1 MTDTHP
7 TPSPTKR
14 PTLYLVDAM
23 NQLFRAY
30 HSLPNFSNS
39 KGTPT
44 GAVYGFTGMLLKLLR
59 EHHPDHLG
67 VVFDVSDK
75 TFRREL
81 YPAYKAHRPPPPE
94 DLIPQFELVRDVVRA
109 LGLRVLERPGYE
121 ADDLIA
127 TLCERA
133 RDRYDVTI
141 ISTDKDLMQLVGP
154 GCVMLDTMRDRLY
167 DEAAVVAKMG
177 VPPAQIV
184 DLLALMGDTS
194 DNIPGVPSIGPKTA
208 AKLLTEFGS
217 LEGIYEALDAG
228 PSHPS
233 LKGKRRERLLAHRDD
248 ALLSQRLATVV
259 RDVPFDGPLEGLD
272 IQDLAVRE
280 PDRGPLTALFRTL
293 EFNTWLRAFHEDATP
308 TAAASSDDPAEP
320 PGEPA
325 PEPPGPRTVETA
337 RDLEELTRAL
347 EALPTANPE
356 QAQPRDGNSSRPLV
370 GIDALRTSPHAV
382 DGHLVGL
389 ALALP
394 DGARWYAPLGHT
406 QLDQTTE
413 IRPPAIV
420 EALRAFIE
428 GRAPKVVHD
437 RKALDHALAE
447 LGLEAGGVVMDTMLA
462 SYLVDADRYRGRH
475 TLPHIALDL
484 AGDKLDEPKD
494 LLGSGRKAVPAD
506 SLPLDR
512 ARDYLTAR
520 AAAARAVAPTLEA
533 QLQEAGVGALLHEL
547 ELPLARVL
555 AKMERHGVAVDK
567 ARLNALSR
575 DLGERA
581 RALEAQCHELAG
593 EPFNV
598 GSPKQLGVIL
608 FERLGLPPT
617 KRTKTGYSTDNSV
630 LEQLAEQHPLPAA
643 VIAWRSLTKLK
654 NTYTDQLPRLICAQ
668 TGRIHTSFNQAVAAT
683 GRLSSADPNLQN
695 IPVRT
700 AEGRRIREAFVA
712 PPGTALLSAD
722 YSQIELRVL
731 AHLCQSAAMID
742 TFRAGEDVHR
752 RTAAEIFGVPPE
764 DVTRDQRAAAK
775 TINFGVLYGI
785 SPWRLAREQGL
796 PQGEAKAFIDR
807 YFERY
812 PDILRWKEETLD
824 GARERGFVTTLLGR
838 VRRVADIRARNH
850 QRRAY
855 AERIAI
861 NTPVQGSAADIIK
874 VAMIRIDAGLA
885 QAAPGAKMLLQ
896 VHDELVF
903 EVPLDEV
910 EAARAFV
917 VAEMERAFELAVPL
931 AVNAAAG
938 ANWLEAH

>member
-1 MTDTHP
+1 MTDTEIN
-7 TPSPTKR
+7 SAARR

-67 VVFDVSDK
+67 IVFDVSDK

-81 YPAYKAHRPPPPE
+81 YPAYKAHRPPPPP
-94 DLIPQFELVRDVVRA
+94 DLIPQFKLVRDVVRA
-109 LGLRVLERPGYE
+109 FGLRVIERAGFE

-133 RDRYDVTI
+133 RGRYDVTI

-154 GCVMLDTMRDRLY
+154 GCVMLDTMRDRRY
-167 DEAAVVAKMG
+167 DDAGVVAKMG
-177 VPPAQIV
+177 VPPARIV

-194 DNIPGVPSIGPKTA
+194 DNIPGVPSVGPKTA
-208 AKLLTEFGS
+208 AKLLAEFGS
-217 LEGIYEALDAG
+217 LEGVYEVIDAG
-228 PSHPS
+228 TPTASI
-233 LKGKRRERLLAHRDD
+233 KGKRRERLVEHRED
-248 ALLSQRLATVV
+248 AFLSQRLATVE
-259 RDVPFDGPLEGLD
+259 RDVPLDGLD
-272 IQDLAVRE
+272 IDDLAVSA
-280 PDRGPLTALFRTL
+280 PDPATLTPLFREL
-293 EFNTWLRAFHEDATP
+293 EFTTWLRAFHEDAAPSVPKGTGAPAVTGAPGDAPPTP
-308 TAAASSDDPAEP
+308 PPPEARTVASKRDLAALTEALVALGEASSE
-320 PGEPA
+320 GN
-325 PEPPGPRTVETA
+325 TV
-337 RDLEELTRAL
+337 
-347 EALPTANPE
+347 
-356 QAQPRDGNSSRPLV
+356 GV
-370 GIDALRTSPHAV
+370 DALRTSDHAI
-382 DGHLVGL
+382 DGRLVGL

-394 DGARWYAPLGHT
+394 DGTRWYAPLGHT
-406 QLDQTTE
+406 ELGQTTE
-413 IRPPAIV
+413 LRPPDIL
-420 EALRAFIE
+420 ETLRAFVQ
-428 GRAPKVVHD
+428 GDAPKVVHD
-437 RKALDHALAE
+437 VKALHHALDE
-447 LGLEAGGVVMDTMLA
+447 VGMEAGAGSVTMDTMLA

-484 AGDKLDEPKD
+484 ADDKLDEPKD
-494 LLGSGRKAVPAD
+494 LLGSGRKAVSAD
-506 SLPLDR
+506 TLPLSR

-533 QLQEAGVGALLHEL
+533 QLSDAGVGDLLHEL

-555 AKMERHGVAVDK
+555 ATMERHGVAVDK

-581 RALEAQCHELAG
+581 KALEAQCHTLAG
-593 EPFNV
+593 EAFNV

-608 FERLGLPPT
+608 FERLGLPAT

-630 LEQLAEQHPLPAA
+630 LEQLAEQHPLPQA

-654 NTYTDQLPRLICAQ
+654 NTYTDQLPRLICER

-712 PPGTALLSAD
+712 PPGAALLSAD

-731 AHLCQSAAMID
+731 AHLCQSPGMIQ

-752 RTAAEIFGVPPE
+752 RTAAEVFGVPPE
-764 DVTRDQRAAAK
+764 AVTRDQRAAAK

-785 SPWRLAREQGL
+785 SPWRLAREQGIS
-796 PQGEAKAFIDR
+796 QGEAKAFIDR

-812 PDILRWKEETLD
+812 PEILRWKEETLG
-824 GARERGFVTTLLGR
+824 GARERGYVTTLLGR
-838 VRRVADIRARNH
+838 VRHVADIRARNH

-861 NTPVQGSAADIIK
+861 NTPVQGSAADVIK
-874 VAMIRIDAGLA
+874 VAMIRIHARLGEV
-885 QAAPGAKMLLQ
+885 APGAKMLLQ

-903 EVPLDEV
+903 EVPLGEV
-910 EAARAFV
+910 DAARQLV
-917 VAEMERAFELAVPL
+917 VDEMERAFALAVPL